1 MRPLLHN
8 RSVSR
13 VASFGHALRGIKLLL
28 ASQVN
33 ARLHLLAAMLV
44 VVLGAWL
51 GISAFEWALLS
62 AVIGL
67 VLCAEA
73 LNTGIEIVVDLVS
86 PQWHRLAR
94 DAKDVAAAGVLL
106 ASLGALGTGAWIF
119 LPRLLA
125 LLQPAG

>member
-1 MRPLLHN
+1 
-8 RSVSR
+8 
-13 VASFGHALRGIKLLL
+13 VASFGHALRGVRLLL
-28 ASQVN
+28 AGQVN
-33 ARLHLLAAMLV
+33 ARLHLLAATLV
-44 VVLGAWL
+44 LLLGAWL
-51 GISAFEWALLS
+51 GISTLEWALLS

-86 PQWHRLAR
+86 PEWHRLAR

-106 ASLGALGTGAWIF
+106 ASLGALGTGAWVF

-125 LLQPAG
+125 LFTPAG